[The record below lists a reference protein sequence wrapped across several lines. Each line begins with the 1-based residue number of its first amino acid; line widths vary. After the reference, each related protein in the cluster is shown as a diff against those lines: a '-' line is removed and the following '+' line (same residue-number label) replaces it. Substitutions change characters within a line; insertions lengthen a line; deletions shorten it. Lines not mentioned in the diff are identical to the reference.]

1 MGKTTLLEQV
11 ADALPAYDWV
21 DEPYFLLEDD
31 GYEFADPPSAE
42 DYEVQLRRSI
52 AEIAASESDAL
63 FDRCPAD
70 FLAYLLAIGH
80 DVDRWLERARTSM
93 ARLDLVVFVPIEEPD
108 RIIVS
113 SDDDLEL
120 RRTVDDELEHLL
132 FDDALAPDVLVV
144 QGDTAARVEQVLGR
158 IRT

>member
-1 MGKTTLLEQV
+1 MGKTTLLERL
-11 ADALPAYDWV
+11 AEALPAYDWV

-70 FLAYLLAIGH
+70 FIAYLLATGH
-80 DVDRWLERARTSM
+80 DVDRWLERAHTSM
-93 ARLDLVVFVPIEEPD
+93 ARLDLVVFVPIETPD

-113 SDDDLEL
+113 SDDELEL

-144 QGDTAARVEQVLGR
+144 QGDTSARVEQVLGR

>member
-1 MGKTTLLEQV
+1 M
-11 ADALPAYDWV
+11 

-42 DYEVQLRRSI
+42 DYEAQLRRSI

-70 FLAYLLAIGH
+70 FLAYLLATGH
-80 DVDRWLERARTSM
+80 DVDRRLDRARTSM
-93 ARLDLVVFVPIEEPD
+93 ARLDLVVFVPIESPD
-108 RIIVS
+108 RIVVS

-120 RRTVDDELEHLL
+120 RRAVDEELGQLLLDDEL
-132 FDDALAPDVLVV
+132 APDLLVV
-144 QGDTAARVEQVLGR
+144 HGDTSARVAQVLDR
-158 IRT
+158 IAN